1 MHNDATAMPSEHSCQ
16 PGNGGSG
23 RLLLSLISVSVI
35 ALTIAGV
42 AIAAQIVVLAVL
54 TRLEVEQKRAL
65 RGEHDSPTTADT
77 GAASTPA

>member
-1 MHNDATAMPSEHSCQ
+1 
-16 PGNGGSG
+16 
-23 RLLLSLISVSVI
+23 VI

-42 AIAAQIVVLAVL
+42 AIASQIVVLAVL